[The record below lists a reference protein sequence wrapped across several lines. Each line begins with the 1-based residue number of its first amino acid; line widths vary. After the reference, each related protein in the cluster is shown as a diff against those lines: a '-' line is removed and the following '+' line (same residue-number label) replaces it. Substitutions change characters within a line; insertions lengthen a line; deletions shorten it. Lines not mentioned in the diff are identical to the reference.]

1 MMTSREVQGPDET
14 PGSPAGAGT
23 DDGYPSGA
31 SDRGVTGITVGHMS
45 QSSVQDEPAAPPA
58 APPRRRRP
66 RTAGPAPRSTRM
78 PVAERRQ
85 ALLDAA
91 TTVIAR
97 DGVRAASTRAIV
109 REAGMS
115 LASFHYA
122 FESHT
127 ELMRHVIER
136 VLVDEV
142 HSVTE
147 VLSGAA
153 ELTAGPVTLPELLG
167 AALDAFVAAVEADP
181 AREQAI
187 LELHQYALREP
198 ELADLVRAEYAAY
211 DEAAA
216 GVLAAAAAATGTRW
230 TRPVDELARY
240 VVTLTDGLTT
250 SWLSFRDPERIA
262 AARTYAVAG
271 ILQFSEPDPDAT
283 PGPDA

>member
-1 MMTSREVQGPDET
+1 
-14 PGSPAGAGT
+14 
-23 DDGYPSGA
+23 
-31 SDRGVTGITVGHMS
+31 
-45 QSSVQDEPAAPPA
+45 
-58 APPRRRRP
+58 
-66 RTAGPAPRSTRM
+66 M

-109 REAGMS
+109 READMS

-127 ELMRHVIER
+127 ELMRHVVER

-147 VLSGAA
+147 VLAGAA
-153 ELTAGPVTLPELLG
+153 ERTDGPTTLPELLG

-216 GVLAAAAAATGTRW
+216 GVLVAAAAATGTRW

-240 VVTLTDGLTT
+240 VVTMTDGLTT
-250 SWLSFRDPERIA
+250 SWLSFRDPERVA
-262 AARTYAVAG
+262 AAREYAVAG
-271 ILQFSEPDPDAT
+271 ILQFSEPDPDAAAGT
-283 PGPDA
+283 SVPGPGA

>member
-1 MMTSREVQGPDET
+1 
-14 PGSPAGAGT
+14 
-23 DDGYPSGA
+23 
-31 SDRGVTGITVGHMS
+31 
-45 QSSVQDEPAAPPA
+45 
-58 APPRRRRP
+58 
-66 RTAGPAPRSTRM
+66 M

-127 ELMRHVIER
+127 ELMRHVVER

-147 VLSGAA
+147 MLAGAA
-153 ELTAGPVTLPELLG
+153 HLTEAPVTLRELLG
-167 AALDAFVAAVEADP
+167 GALDTFVAAVEADP

-216 GVLAAAAAATGTRW
+216 GVLVAAAAATGTRW
-230 TRPVDELARY
+230 TRPVDEIARF

-250 SWLSFRDPERIA
+250 SWLSFRDPARIA
-262 AARTYAVAG
+262 ATRAYAVAG
-271 ILQFSEPDPDAT
+271 ILQFSEPDAASDAPT
-283 PGPDA
+283 APGPGA

>member
-1 MMTSREVQGPDET
+1 
-14 PGSPAGAGT
+14 
-23 DDGYPSGA
+23 
-31 SDRGVTGITVGHMS
+31 MS
-45 QSSVQDEPAAPPA
+45 QTSVSDEPATPP

-66 RTAGPAPRSTRM
+66 RTPAPVARSTRM

-142 HSVTE
+142 HSVGE
-147 VLSGAA
+147 VLSTAGQ
-153 ELTAGPVTLPELLG
+153 LTTGPVTLEGLLE

-198 ELADLVRAEYAAY
+198 ELADLVRAEYDAY
-211 DEAAA
+211 DKAAA
-216 GVLAAAAAATGTRW
+216 EVLVAAAAATGTRW
-230 TRPVDELARY
+230 TRPVDVLARY
-240 VVTLTDGLTT
+240 VVTLLDGLTT

-262 AARTYAVAG
+262 AARELAVSG
-271 ILQFSEPDPDAT
+271 VLGFSEPDPDA
-283 PGPDA
+283 